1 MDKIGDNEFMIRA
14 YDSKS
19 RDKVGNILNSGIIDQ
34 SVFFGDVIAENSTF
48 RRQSD
53 PFFIFAVAQTQSEI
67 KPGEIIKNNFY
78 DPPQNSLYSLCFKDG
93 AAFNGSNEQKWQ
105 DRTFEIKEDWFS
117 FNDTLLISLQRGRG
131 CHQGGVIFTPR
142 IHGDFVF
149 LQEIAQLY
157 NQWALS
163 IFLPYRLKFQ
173 QLFDFEKN
181 LIDINVSHSL
191 MLLKYKLYLSLLT
204 T

>member
-1 MDKIGDNEFMIRA
+1 MIRA

-19 RDKVGNILNSGIIDQ
+19 RDKVGNFLKSGIIDQ

-67 KPGEIIKNNFY
+67 KPGEILKNNFY

-149 LQEIAQLY
+149 LHEIAQLY

-181 LIDINVSHSL
+181 LIDINVSHAL